1 MGTSA
6 HPKIRFFDPKDELKP
21 VRNAQKTK
29 FRPDKQPK
37 TQYRLTN
44 WSAYNQALIQRG
56 NLQLWVDEDTL
67 QNWYFQGP
75 QKPGGAYRYSETC
88 IECALRIKYVLSLA
102 FRQTEGFIASLFEA
116 MKLDLQTP
124 SYSQLCRR
132 QAQLTQQLTPAPS
145 PSASQEPIY
154 VVVDS
159 TGLKVY
165 GEGEWKVRQ
174 HGTTQRR
181 TWRKVHVAYDETS
194 NEVLAIALTTNDIDD
209 ASMLKPL
216 LDTVVLP
223 ISRVGA
229 DGAYDRAKV
238 YDYLLERQ
246 IQAIIPPRSNA
257 VRWTN
262 QQGQVLAHARNE
274 ALVAIE
280 AVGLAE
286 WKKQVGYHRR
296 SKAETGMF
304 RLKITFGERLQ
315 SRGLS
320 SQKVE
325 VRLKAAC
332 LNQFAHLGMPK
343 TVKQAPT

>member
-21 VRNAQKTK
+21 VRTAQKTK
-29 FRPDKQPK
+29 SRPHKQPK

-88 IECALRIKYVLSLA
+88 IECALRIKYMLSLA

-132 QAQLTQQLTPAPS
+132 QAQLTQQLTPTPS
-145 PSASQEPIY
+145 PSASQEPTY

-181 TWRKVHVAYDETS
+181 TWRKVPVAYDEAS
-194 NEVLAIALTTNDIDD
+194 NEILAIALTTNDIDD

-223 ISRVGA
+223 TNRVGA
-229 DGAYDRAKV
+229 DGAYDRAKSMTI
-238 YDYLLERQ
+238 YKSARFKPSFPRAAMLLGGL
-246 IQAIIPPRSNA
+246 INK
-257 VRWTN
+257 VRCCPMRVT
-262 QQGQVLAHARNE
+262 
-274 ALVAIE
+274 
-280 AVGLAE
+280 
-286 WKKQVGYHRR
+286 K
-296 SKAETGMF
+296 
-304 RLKITFGERLQ
+304 
-315 SRGLS
+315 
-320 SQKVE
+320 
-325 VRLKAAC
+325 
-332 LNQFAHLGMPK
+332 P
-343 TVKQAPT
+343 

>member
-6 HPKIRFFDPKDELKP
+6 HPKIRFFDPKDELNP
-21 VRNAQKTK
+21 VRTAQKTK
-29 FRPDKQPK
+29 SRPHKQPK

-88 IECALRIKYVLSLA
+88 IECALRIKYMLSLA

-132 QAQLTQQLTPAPS
+132 QAQLTQQLTPTPS
-145 PSASQEPIY
+145 PSASQEPTY

-181 TWRKVHVAYDETS
+181 TWRKVPVAYDEAS
-194 NEVLAIALTTNDIDD
+194 NEILAIALTTNDIDD

-223 ISRVGA
+223 TNRVGA
-229 DGAYDRAKV
+229 DGAYDRAKSMTI
-238 YDYLLERQ
+238 YKSARFKPSFPRAAMLLGGL
-246 IQAIIPPRSNA
+246 INK
-257 VRWTN
+257 VRCCPMRVT
-262 QQGQVLAHARNE
+262 
-274 ALVAIE
+274 
-280 AVGLAE
+280 
-286 WKKQVGYHRR
+286 K
-296 SKAETGMF
+296 
-304 RLKITFGERLQ
+304 
-315 SRGLS
+315 
-320 SQKVE
+320 
-325 VRLKAAC
+325 
-332 LNQFAHLGMPK
+332 P
-343 TVKQAPT
+343 